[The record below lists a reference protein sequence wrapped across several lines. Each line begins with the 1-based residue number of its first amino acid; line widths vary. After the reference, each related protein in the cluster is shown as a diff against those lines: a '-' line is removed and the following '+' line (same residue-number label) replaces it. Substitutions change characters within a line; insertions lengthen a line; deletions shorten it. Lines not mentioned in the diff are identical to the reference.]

1 MKTPQPRTRA
11 EINRANAQH
20 STGPKTTEG
29 KAASSE
35 NSFKHG
41 LYTSQVVVPG
51 EDPAALDALK
61 ADLRAEHQPANTT
74 EELLVN
80 EIAEH
85 YWRIRRYRRMEAA
98 SLALPNEVLVVALME
113 YLPLYQRFMSASE
126 RGLHKSLT
134 ALRQL
139 QKDRGFVP
147 HIAQAHSTDNCK
159 LSADLPTD
167 NCELTTGNCRGFVPH
182 IAETPAQSDVCEP
195 SKAAKA
201 PNQRFAKMLEYAAI
215 DPNDAELQEQLA
227 ADLEILGSLKTAY

>member
-1 MKTPQPRTRA
+1 MRNRERMKTSQARSRA

-20 STGPKTTEG
+20 STGPKTSEG

-41 LYTSQVVVPG
+41 LYSSQLVMPG

-61 ADLRAEHQPANTT
+61 ADLRAEHQPATTT

-85 YWRIRRYRRMEAA
+85 FWRIRRYRRMEAA
-98 SLALPNEVLVVALME
+98 SLALPDELLVIALTKHFA
-113 YLPLYQRFMSASE
+113 LYQRFMSASE

-147 HIAQAHSTDNCK
+147 HIA
-159 LSADLPTD
+159 
-167 NCELTTGNCRGFVPH
+167 
-182 IAETPAQSDVCEP
+182 ETPSHPAVCEP
-195 SKAAKA
+195 PKAAKA

-227 ADLEILGSLKTAY
+227 ADLEILGALKTAY

>member
-1 MKTPQPRTRA
+1 MKNSQRSRA

-41 LYTSQVVVPG
+41 LYSSQLVIPG

-61 ADLRAEHQPANTT
+61 TDLRAEHQPANTT

-98 SLALPNEVLVVALME
+98 SLALPNEVLVVALTE

-147 HIAQAHSTDNCK
+147 HTAETPADPAVCEPPKAAQAPHEPEK
-159 LSADLPTD
+159 LTT
-167 NCELTTGNCRGFVPH
+167 EKLTTGNWHLR
-182 IAETPAQSDVCEP
+182 
-195 SKAAKA
+195 
-201 PNQRFAKMLEYAAI
+201 N
-215 DPNDAELQEQLA
+215 
-227 ADLEILGSLKTAY
+227 

>member
-20 STGPKTTEG
+20 STGPKTSEG

-41 LYTSQVVVPG
+41 LYSSQVVIPG

-61 ADLRAEHQPANTT
+61 ADLRAEHQPATTT

-85 YWRIRRYRRMEAA
+85 FWRIRRYRRMEAA
-98 SLALPNEVLVVALME
+98 SLALPNEVLVVALTE

-147 HIAQAHSTDNCK
+147 HIANQAHSTDN
-159 LSADLPTD
+159 SELPTD
-167 NCELTTGNCRGFVPH
+167 NCELKTALASFHTTRTARQQPRPATENWQLKTGN
-182 IAETPAQSDVCEP
+182 
-195 SKAAKA
+195 
-201 PNQRFAKMLEYAAI
+201 
-215 DPNDAELQEQLA
+215 
-227 ADLEILGSLKTAY
+227 

>member
-1 MKTPQPRTRA
+1 MKNSQRTRA
-11 EINRANAQH
+11 EINRANSQH
-20 STGPKTTEG
+20 STGPKTAEG

-41 LYTSQVVVPG
+41 LYSSQLVIPG

-85 YWRIRRYRRMEAA
+85 FWRIRRYRRMEAA

-147 HIAQAHSTDNCK
+147 HIANQAHSTDNCE
-159 LSADLPTD
+159 LSAELPTG
-167 NCELTTGNCRGFVPH
+167 NCELTTGNCHGFVPH
-182 IAETPAQSDVCEP
+182 HAENTPPAHSE
-195 SKAAKA
+195 
-201 PNQRFAKMLEYAAI
+201 
-215 DPNDAELQEQLA
+215 
-227 ADLEILGSLKTAY
+227 LKTAVGQLTTGKLRN